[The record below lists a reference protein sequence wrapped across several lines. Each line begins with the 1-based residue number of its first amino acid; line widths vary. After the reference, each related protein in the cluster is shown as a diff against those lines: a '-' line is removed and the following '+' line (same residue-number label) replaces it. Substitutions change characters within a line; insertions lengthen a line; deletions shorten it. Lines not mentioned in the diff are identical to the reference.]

1 MKKYIHLSLA
11 TLVLGLGFTAC
22 ENHNSTPVGG
32 IDVSLMDKTVRPQD
46 DFYNFVNGT
55 WMKNAKIPDDK
66 TRWGSFN
73 ELRENTDADVLAIL
87 KKAANDPQLDT
98 AADEAKAVQL
108 YQLINDTVARNEQ
121 GVKPL
126 QPHLER
132 IAAIA
137 SVEDIQ
143 NYLQETLPLGNR
155 ALFSFGVSADAKDS
169 NKNVPQ
175 LYAGALGI
183 ERDYYLKDDEDS
195 KKIKAAYEEH
205 VARMFG
211 FVGKTAEEAAAL
223 AQQVVAVETQLAAAR
238 LDKVA
243 RRDPAKRYNPKTTEE
258 LGEIAKSI
266 AWSSYFNAIGATGI
280 ESVVITDLGYFSTL
294 DELMQKNS
302 VEDIKAYLWWTL
314 IDGTAGRL
322 SMDMDRANWDFYSKT
337 LRGAIAQ
344 EPLEK
349 RSIRTVN
356 WTLGEALGKLYVA
369 EKFPPEAKAQ
379 MKELVGNLVKAYE
392 KRINDLAWMDAET
405 KAKAI
410 EKLEKTNVKVGYPD
424 QWKDYSSLNLTNAE
438 GEATYFDAMI
448 NVAAFE
454 FAENIAELGEPV
466 DKSKWYMSPQTVNA
480 YYNPPYNEIVFPAAI
495 LQPPFFDFTAD
506 AAVNYGGIGGVIGHE
521 ISHGF
526 DDSGADYD
534 AYGNLVNWWT
544 DKDLEEFNSLGEK
557 LADQYSAIEVLP
569 DTFINGKFTLGENIG
584 DLGGIHAA
592 FDALALHHEDHG
604 TPEAIDG
611 FSAEERFFLSWGTIW
626 RAKIRDE
633 ALKNQVRTDPH
644 SPGYNRATQPLKN
657 MDAFYTTFNV
667 QEGDGMYL
675 PEAERV
681 YIW

>member
-1 MKKYIHLSLA
+1 MKKFFQFALAISLLSF
-11 TLVLGLGFTAC
+11 GFTSC
-22 ENHNSTPVGG
+22 EQPQEKKPGE
-32 IDVSLMDKTVRPQD
+32 IDLSLMDTQVRPQD
-46 DFYNFVNGT
+46 NFYNYVNGT
-55 WMKNAKIPDDK
+55 WMKNTEIPDDK

-73 ELRENTDADVLAIL
+73 ELRENTDADVLSIL
-87 KKAANDPQLDT
+87 KEAANDPNLDT
-98 AADEAKAVQL
+98 TADEAKAVQL
-108 YQLINDTVARNEQ
+108 FELINDTIARNEQ

-126 QPHLER
+126 MPHLAR
-132 IAAIA
+132 IGEIN
-137 SVEDIQ
+137 SVADIQ
-143 NYLQETLPLGNR
+143 TYLEETLPKGSR

-175 LYAGALGI
+175 LYPGSLGV
-183 ERDYYLKDDEDS
+183 ERDYYLKDDADS
-195 KKIKAAYEEH
+195 KKIKAAYIKH

-211 FVGKTAEEAAAL
+211 FIGKTAEEASAL
-223 AQQVVAVETQLAAAR
+223 ADQVVKVETQLAAVR

-243 RRDPAKRYNPKTTEE
+243 RRDPAKRYNHKSTEE
-258 LGEIAKSI
+258 LSKITTSI
-266 AWSSYFNAIGATGI
+266 TWPKYFSAIGAEGI
-280 ESVVITDLGYFSTL
+280 DTVVLTDLGYFTSL
-294 DELMQKNS
+294 DDVMKNNS

-314 IDGTAGRL
+314 IDGTASRL
-322 SMDMDRANWDFYSKT
+322 SMEMDRANWDFYSKT

-344 EPLEK
+344 EPLEQ

-356 WTLGEALGKLYVA
+356 WTIGEALGILYVA
-369 EKFPPEAKAQ
+369 QKFPPEAKAQ
-379 MKELVGNLVKAYE
+379 MKELVGNLIKAYE
-392 KRINDLAWMDAET
+392 SRINALDWMDDVT

-410 EKLEKTNVKVGYPD
+410 EKLVKTNVKVGYPD
-424 QWKDYSSLNLTNAE
+424 KWKDYSSLSLTNDA
-438 GEATYFDAMI
+438 GEATYFDAMVNI
-448 NVAAFE
+448 AAYE
-454 FAENIAELGEPV
+454 FAENIAELGQPV

-534 AYGNLVNWWT
+534 ADGNLVNWWT
-544 DKDLEEFNSLGEK
+544 EKDLNEFNSLGDR
-557 LADQYSAIEVLP
+557 LAAQYSAIEVLE
-569 DTFINGKFTLGENIG
+569 DTYINGKFTLGENIG

-592 FDALALHHEDHG
+592 FDALALHYQDNG
-604 TPEAIDG
+604 KPEAIDG

-644 SPGYNRATQPLKN
+644 SPGYNRAMQPLKN
-657 MDAFYTTFNV
+657 MDAFYTTFDV
-667 QEGDGMYL
+667 KEGDGMYL
-675 PEAERV
+675 PKEDRV

>member
-1 MKKYIHLSLA
+1 MKKFFQFALAISLLSL
-11 TLVLGLGFTAC
+11 GFVAC
-22 ENHNSTPVGG
+22 EQPQEKNPGG
-32 IDVSLMDKTVRPQD
+32 IDLSLMDTEVRPQD
-46 DFYNFVNGT
+46 DFYNYVNGT
-55 WMKNAKIPDDK
+55 WMKNTEIPDDK

-73 ELRENTDADVLAIL
+73 ELRENTDADVLNIL
-87 KKAANDPQLDT
+87 KEAANDPKLDT
-98 AADEAKAVQL
+98 SADEAKAVQL
-108 YQLINDTVARNEQ
+108 FQLINDTIARNEQ

-126 QPHLER
+126 IPHLAR
-132 IAAIA
+132 ISKINSLA
-137 SVEDIQ
+137 DIQ
-143 NYLQETLPLGNR
+143 TYLEETLPKGGR

-175 LYAGALGI
+175 LYPGSLGI

-195 KKIKAAYEEH
+195 KKIKTAYLAH
-205 VARMFG
+205 VTRMFG
-211 FVGKTAEEAAAL
+211 FIGKSAEEASAIAD
-223 AQQVVAVETQLAAAR
+223 QVIKVETQLAAAR

-243 RRDPAKRYNPKTTEE
+243 RRDPAKRYNPRTTKE
-258 LGEIAKSI
+258 LSKITTSI
-266 AWSSYFNAIGATGI
+266 TWPKYFSAIGVEGI
-280 ESVVITDLGYFSTL
+280 EEIVLTDLGYFSAL
-294 DELMQKNS
+294 DQVMKNNS

-322 SMDMDRANWDFYSKT
+322 SMEMDRANWDFYSKT

-344 EPLEK
+344 EPLEQ

-369 EKFPPEAKAQ
+369 QKFPPEAKAQ
-379 MKELVGNLVKAYE
+379 MIELVGNLIKAY
-392 KRINDLAWMDAET
+392 KSRINALEWMDDAT

-424 QWKDYSSLNLTNAE
+424 KWKDYSSLSLTNDA
-438 GEATYFDAMI
+438 GEATYFDAMV
-448 NVAAFE
+448 NVAAYE
-454 FAENIAELGEPV
+454 FAENIAKLGEPV

-534 AYGNLVNWWT
+534 ADGNLVNWWT
-544 DKDLEEFNSLGEK
+544 EKDLNEFNGLGDR
-557 LADQYSAIEVLP
+557 LADQYSAIEVLE

-592 FDALALHHEDHG
+592 FDALALHHQDNG
-604 TPEAIDG
+604 KPEAIDG

-657 MDAFYTTFNV
+657 MNAFYTTFDV
-667 QEGDGMYL
+667 KEGDGMYL
-675 PEAERV
+675 AEEDRV

>member
-1 MKKYIHLSLA
+1 MKKFFQFALAISLLSFS
-11 TLVLGLGFTAC
+11 FTSC
-22 ENHNSTPVGG
+22 EQPQGKKPGG
-32 IDVSLMDKTVRPQD
+32 IDLSLMDTQVRPQD
-46 DFYNFVNGT
+46 NFYNYVNGT
-55 WMKNAKIPDDK
+55 WMKNTEIPDDK

-73 ELRENTDADVLAIL
+73 ELRENTDADVLSIL
-87 KKAANDPQLDT
+87 KEATNDPNLDT
-98 AADEAKAVQL
+98 TADEAKAVQL
-108 YQLINDTVARNEQ
+108 FQLINDTIARNEQ

-126 QPHLER
+126 IPHLDR
-132 IAAIA
+132 IGEIN
-137 SVEDIQ
+137 SVADIQ
-143 NYLQETLPLGNR
+143 SYLEETLLKGNR

-175 LYAGALGI
+175 LYPGSLGI
-183 ERDYYLKDDEDS
+183 ERDYYLKDDADS
-195 KKIKAAYEEH
+195 KKIKAAYIKH

-211 FVGKTAEEAAAL
+211 FIGMTAEEASAL
-223 AQQVVAVETQLAAAR
+223 ANQVVNVETQLAAAR

-243 RRDPAKRYNPKTTEE
+243 RRDPAKRYNPKSTEE
-258 LGEIAKSI
+258 LSKISTSI
-266 AWSSYFNAIGATGI
+266 TWPKYFSAIGAEGI
-280 ESVVITDLGYFSTL
+280 DTVVLTDLGYFTSL
-294 DELMQKNS
+294 DEVMKNNS

-314 IDGTAGRL
+314 IDGTASRL
-322 SMDMDRANWDFYSKT
+322 SMEMDRANWDFYSKT

-344 EPLEK
+344 EPLEQ

-369 EKFPPEAKAQ
+369 QKFPPEAKAQ
-379 MKELVGNLVKAYE
+379 MKELVGNLIKAYE
-392 KRINDLAWMDAET
+392 SRINALDWMDDVT

-410 EKLEKTNVKVGYPD
+410 EKLAKTNVKVGYPD
-424 QWKDYSSLNLTNAE
+424 KWKDYSSLSLTNDS
-438 GEATYFDAMI
+438 GEATYFDAMV
-448 NVAAFE
+448 NVAAYE

-534 AYGNLVNWWT
+534 ADGNLVNWWT
-544 DKDLEEFNSLGEK
+544 EKDLNEFNSLGDK
-557 LADQYSAIEVLP
+557 LAAQYSAIEVLE

-592 FDALALHHEDHG
+592 FDALALHHQDNG
-604 TPEAIDG
+604 KPEAIDG

-644 SPGYNRATQPLKN
+644 SPGYNRAMQPLKN
-657 MDAFYTTFNV
+657 MDAFYTTFDV
-667 QEGDGMYL
+667 KEGDGMYL
-675 PEAERV
+675 PKEDRV

>member
-1 MKKYIHLSLA
+1 MRRDAVESATSPSSLKLLLLLTPIEEQLTAPYKYPRKIVFVLSL
-11 TLVLGLGFTAC
+11 
-22 ENHNSTPVGG
+22 P
-32 IDVSLMDKTVRPQD
+32 KTIS
-46 DFYNFVNGT
+46 G
-55 WMKNAKIPDDK
+55 KI
-66 TRWGSFN
+66 RRV
-73 ELRENTDADVLAIL
+73 ELREITNTDVLNTL
-87 KKAANDPQLDT
+87 KEAANDPNLDT
-98 AADEAKAVQL
+98 TADEAKAVQL
-108 YQLINDTVARNEQ
+108 FQLINDTIARNEQ

-126 QPHLER
+126 MPHLAR
-132 IAAIA
+132 IGEINSIA
-137 SVEDIQ
+137 DIQ
-143 NYLQETLPLGNR
+143 TYLEETLPKGSR

-175 LYAGALGI
+175 LYPGSLGI
-183 ERDYYLKDDEDS
+183 ERDYYLKNDADS
-195 KKIKAAYEEH
+195 KKIKAAYIKH

-211 FVGKTAEEAAAL
+211 FIGKTAEEASAL
-223 AQQVVAVETQLAAAR
+223 ADQVVKVETQLAVAR

-243 RRDPAKRYNPKTTEE
+243 RRDPAKRYNPKSTEE
-258 LGEIAKSI
+258 LSKITTSI
-266 AWSSYFNAIGATGI
+266 TWPKYFSAIGAEGI
-280 ESVVITDLGYFSTL
+280 DTVVLTDLGYFTSL
-294 DELMQKNS
+294 DDVMKNNS

-314 IDGTAGRL
+314 IDGTASRL
-322 SMDMDRANWDFYSKT
+322 SMEMDRANWDFYSKT

-344 EPLEK
+344 EPLEQ

-369 EKFPPEAKAQ
+369 QKFPPEAKAQ
-379 MKELVGNLVKAYE
+379 MKELVGNLIKAYE
-392 KRINDLAWMDAET
+392 SRINALDWMDDVT

-410 EKLEKTNVKVGYPD
+410 EKLAKTNVKVGYPD
-424 QWKDYSSLNLTNAE
+424 KWKDYSSLSLINDA
-438 GEATYFDAMI
+438 GEATYFDAMV
-448 NVAAFE
+448 NVAAYE

-534 AYGNLVNWWT
+534 ADGNLVNWWT
-544 DKDLEEFNSLGEK
+544 EKDLNEFNSLGDK
-557 LADQYSAIEVLP
+557 LAAQYSAIEVLE

-592 FDALALHHEDHG
+592 FDALALHHQDNG
-604 TPEAIDG
+604 KPEAIDD

-644 SPGYNRATQPLKN
+644 SPGYNRAMQPLKN
-657 MDAFYTTFNV
+657 MDAFYTTFDV
-667 QEGDGMYL
+667 KEGDGMYL
-675 PEAERV
+675 PKKDRV

>member
-1 MKKYIHLSLA
+1 MKKCIHLSLA
-11 TLVLGLGFTAC
+11 ALVLGLGLTAC
-22 ENHNSTPVGG
+22 ESASSTPTGG

-87 KKAANDPQLDT
+87 KKAANDSQLDT
-98 AADEAKAVQL
+98 TADEAKAVQL
-108 YQLINDTVARNEQ
+108 YQLINDTLSRNEQ

-132 IAAIA
+132 IATIS

-143 NYLQETLPLGNR
+143 TYLEETLPLGNR

-183 ERDYYLKDDEDS
+183 ERDYYLKEDEDS
-195 KKIKAAYEEH
+195 KKIKAAYEKH

-211 FVGKTAEEAAAL
+211 FVGKTTEEAVTL
-223 AQQVVAVETQLAAAR
+223 AEQVVAVETQLAAAR

-266 AWSSYFNAIGATGI
+266 TWPSYFNAIGAKGI
-280 ESVVITDLGYFSTL
+280 ESVVITDLGYFSAL
-294 DELMQKNS
+294 DELVQKNS
-302 VEDIKAYLWWTL
+302 LEDIKAYLWWTL
-314 IDGTAGRL
+314 IDGNAGRL

-454 FAENIAELGEPV
+454 FSENIAELGEPV

-604 TPEAIDG
+604 KPEAIDG

-675 PEAERV
+675 PQAERV

>member
-1 MKKYIHLSLA
+1 MKKCIHFSLA
-11 TLVLGLGFTAC
+11 ALLVGLGFTAC
-22 ENHNSTPVGG
+22 ESSKNATASG
-32 IDVSLMDKTVRPQD
+32 IDLSLMDKEVRPQD

-55 WMKNAKIPDDK
+55 WMKNTEIPDDK

-87 KKAANDPQLDT
+87 KNAANDPNLDT
-98 AADEAKAVQL
+98 TADEAKAVQL

-126 QPHLER
+126 LPHLDR
-132 IAAIA
+132 IGAIG

-143 NYLQETLPLGNR
+143 TYLEETLPRGNR

-183 ERDYYLKDDEDS
+183 ERDYYLKDDDDS
-195 KKIKAAYEEH
+195 KKIKAAYETH

-211 FVGKTAEEAAAL
+211 FVGKNEAEAAAL
-223 AQQVVAVETQLAAAR
+223 AAQVLSVETQLAAAR

-243 RRDPAKRYNPKTTEE
+243 RRDPAKRYNPKSTEE
-258 LGEIAKSI
+258 LSTLAKSI
-266 AWSSYFNAIGATGI
+266 AWPKYFSAIGAEGI
-280 ESVVITDLGYFSTL
+280 ETVVITDLGYFSSL
-294 DELMQKNS
+294 DKLMTDNS
-302 VEDIKAYLWWTL
+302 VDDIKAYLWWTL

-392 KRINDLAWMDAET
+392 KRINELTWMDAET

-424 QWKDYSSLNLTNAE
+424 QWVDYSSLNLNNAA
-438 GEATYFDAMI
+438 GEATYFDAMV

-454 FAENIAELGEPV
+454 FAKNIAELGEPV

-569 DTFINGKFTLGENIG
+569 ETFINGKFTLGENIG

-604 TPEAIDG
+604 KPEAIDG
-611 FSAEERFFLSWGTIW
+611 FSAQERFFLSWGTIW

-675 PEAERV
+675 PKEERI

>member
-1 MKKYIHLSLA
+1 MKKFFQFALAISLLS
-11 TLVLGLGFTAC
+11 LGFTSC
-22 ENHNSTPVGG
+22 EQPQGKKPGG
-32 IDVSLMDKTVRPQD
+32 IDLSLMDTQVRPQD
-46 DFYNFVNGT
+46 NFYNYVNGT
-55 WMKNAKIPDDK
+55 WMKNTEIPDDK

-73 ELRENTDADVLAIL
+73 ELREITDTDVLNTL
-87 KKAANDPQLDT
+87 KEAANDPNLDT
-98 AADEAKAVQL
+98 TADEAKAVQL
-108 YQLINDTVARNEQ
+108 FQLINDTIARNEQ

-126 QPHLER
+126 MPHLAR
-132 IAAIA
+132 IGEINSIA
-137 SVEDIQ
+137 DIQ
-143 NYLQETLPLGNR
+143 TYLEETLPKGSR

-175 LYAGALGI
+175 LYPGSLGI
-183 ERDYYLKDDEDS
+183 ERDYYLKNDADS
-195 KKIKAAYEEH
+195 KKIKAAYIKH

-211 FVGKTAEEAAAL
+211 FIGKTAEEASAL
-223 AQQVVAVETQLAAAR
+223 ADQVVKVETQLAVAR

-243 RRDPAKRYNPKTTEE
+243 RRDPAKRYNPKSTEE
-258 LGEIAKSI
+258 LSKITTSI
-266 AWSSYFNAIGATGI
+266 TWPKYFSAIGAEGI
-280 ESVVITDLGYFSTL
+280 DTVVLTDLGYFTSL
-294 DELMQKNS
+294 DDVMKNNS

-314 IDGTAGRL
+314 IDGTASRL
-322 SMDMDRANWDFYSKT
+322 SMEMDRANWDFYSKT

-344 EPLEK
+344 EPLEQ

-369 EKFPPEAKAQ
+369 QKFPPEAKAQ
-379 MKELVGNLVKAYE
+379 MKELVGNLIKAYE
-392 KRINDLAWMDAET
+392 SRINALDWMDDVT

-410 EKLEKTNVKVGYPD
+410 EKLAKTNVKVGYPD
-424 QWKDYSSLNLTNAE
+424 KWKDYSSLSLINDA
-438 GEATYFDAMI
+438 GEATYFDAMV
-448 NVAAFE
+448 NVAAYE

-534 AYGNLVNWWT
+534 ADGNLVNWWT
-544 DKDLEEFNSLGEK
+544 EKDLNEFNSLGDK
-557 LADQYSAIEVLP
+557 LAAQYSAIEVLE

-592 FDALALHHEDHG
+592 FDALALHHQDNG
-604 TPEAIDG
+604 KPEAIDD

-644 SPGYNRATQPLKN
+644 SPGYNRAMQPLKN
-657 MDAFYTTFNV
+657 MDAFYTTFDV
-667 QEGDGMYL
+667 KEGDGMYL
-675 PEAERV
+675 PKKDRV

>member
-1 MKKYIHLSLA
+1 MKKFFQFALA
-11 TLVLGLGFTAC
+11 TSLLSLGFTSC
-22 ENHNSTPVGG
+22 EQPQEKKPGG
-32 IDVSLMDKTVRPQD
+32 IDLSLMDTQVRPQD
-46 DFYNFVNGT
+46 NFYNYVNGT
-55 WMKNAKIPDDK
+55 WMKNTEIPDDK

-73 ELRENTDADVLAIL
+73 ELRENTDADVLNIL
-87 KKAANDPQLDT
+87 KEAANDPNLDT
-98 AADEAKAVQL
+98 TADEAKAVQL
-108 YQLINDTVARNEQ
+108 FQLINDTVARNKQ
-121 GVKPL
+121 GVKPIM
-126 QPHLER
+126 PHLAR
-132 IAAIA
+132 IGEIN
-137 SVEDIQ
+137 SVADIQ
-143 NYLQETLPLGNR
+143 TYLEETLPKGNR
-155 ALFSFGVSADAKDS
+155 ALFSFGISADAKDS

-175 LYAGALGI
+175 PYPGSLGI
-183 ERDYYLKDDEDS
+183 ERDYYLQDDEDS
-195 KKIKAAYEEH
+195 KKIKAAYIKH

-211 FVGKTAEEAAAL
+211 FIGKTAVEASAL
-223 AQQVVAVETQLAAAR
+223 ADQVVKVETQLAAAR

-243 RRDPAKRYNPKTTEE
+243 RRDPAKRYNPKSTEE
-258 LGEIAKSI
+258 LGKITTCIVWPK
-266 AWSSYFNAIGATGI
+266 YFSAIGAEGI
-280 ESVVITDLGYFSTL
+280 DTVVLTDLGYFSAL
-294 DELMQKNS
+294 DEVMKNNS

-314 IDGTAGRL
+314 IDGTASRL
-322 SMDMDRANWDFYSKT
+322 SMEMDRANWDFYSKT

-344 EPLEK
+344 EPLEQ

-369 EKFPPEAKAQ
+369 QKFPPEAKAQ
-379 MKELVGNLVKAYE
+379 MKELVGNLIKAYE
-392 KRINDLAWMDAET
+392 SRINALDWMDDAT

-410 EKLEKTNVKVGYPD
+410 EKLAKTNVKVGYPD
-424 QWKDYSSLNLTNAE
+424 KWKDYSSLSLTNDA
-438 GEATYFDAMI
+438 GKATYFDAMI
-448 NVAAFE
+448 SVAAYE
-454 FAENIAELGEPV
+454 FAENIAEIGEPV

-534 AYGNLVNWWT
+534 ADGNLVNWWT
-544 DKDLEEFNSLGEK
+544 EKDLNEFNSLGDK
-557 LADQYSAIEVLP
+557 LAAQYSAIEVLE

-592 FDALALHHEDHG
+592 FDALALHHQDNG
-604 TPEAIDG
+604 KPEAIDG

-644 SPGYNRATQPLKN
+644 SPGYNRAMQPLKN
-657 MDAFYTTFNV
+657 MDAFYNTFDV
-667 QEGDGMYL
+667 KEGDGMYL
-675 PEAERV
+675 PKEDRV

>member
-1 MKKYIHLSLA
+1 MKKCIHLSLA
-11 TLVLGLGFTAC
+11 ALVLGLGFTAC
-22 ENHNSTPVGG
+22 ESDSSKPAGG
-32 IDVSLMDKTVRPQD
+32 IDVSLMDKTIRPQD
-46 DFYNFVNGT
+46 DFYNFVNGS

-98 AADEAKAVQL
+98 TADEAKAVQL
-108 YQLINDTVARNEQ
+108 YQFINDTLARNAQ

-143 NYLQETLPLGNR
+143 AYLEETLPRGNR

-183 ERDYYLKDDEDS
+183 ERDYYLKDDEYS

-266 AWSSYFNAIGATGI
+266 AWPSYFNAIGAKGI
-280 ESVVITDLGYFSTL
+280 ESVVITDLGYFSAL
-294 DELMQKNS
+294 DKLMQNNS
-302 VEDIKAYLWWTL
+302 VEEIKAYLWWTL

-438 GEATYFDAMI
+438 GEASYFDAMI

-454 FAENIAELGEPV
+454 FAEILPNWE
-466 DKSKWYMSPQTVNA
+466 SPLTNR
-480 YYNPPYNEIVFPAAI
+480 N
-495 LQPPFFDFTAD
+495 
-506 AAVNYGGIGGVIGHE
+506 GIC
-521 ISHGF
+521 
-526 DDSGADYD
+526 
-534 AYGNLVNWWT
+534 
-544 DKDLEEFNSLGEK
+544 
-557 LADQYSAIEVLP
+557 
-569 DTFINGKFTLGENIG
+569 
-584 DLGGIHAA
+584 
-592 FDALALHHEDHG
+592 LHK
-604 TPEAIDG
+604 
-611 FSAEERFFLSWGTIW
+611 R
-626 RAKIRDE
+626 
-633 ALKNQVRTDPH
+633 
-644 SPGYNRATQPLKN
+644 
-657 MDAFYTTFNV
+657 
-667 QEGDGMYL
+667 
-675 PEAERV
+675 
-681 YIW
+681 

>member
-1 MKKYIHLSLA
+1 MKKFFQFALA
-11 TLVLGLGFTAC
+11 TSLLSLGFTSC
-22 ENHNSTPVGG
+22 EQPQEKKPGG
-32 IDVSLMDKTVRPQD
+32 IDLSLMDTQVHPQD
-46 DFYNFVNGT
+46 NFYNYVNGT
-55 WMKNAKIPDDK
+55 WMKNTEIPDDK

-73 ELRENTDADVLAIL
+73 ELRENTDADVLNIL
-87 KKAANDPQLDT
+87 KEAANDPNLDT
-98 AADEAKAVQL
+98 TADEAKAVL
-108 YQLINDTVARNEQ
+108 LFQLINDTVARNEQ

-126 QPHLER
+126 MPHLAR
-132 IAAIA
+132 IGEIN
-137 SVEDIQ
+137 SVADIQ
-143 NYLQETLPLGNR
+143 TYLEETLPKGSR
-155 ALFSFGVSADAKDS
+155 ALFSFGISADAKDS
-169 NKNVPQ
+169 NKNVAQ
-175 LYAGALGI
+175 LYPGSLGI
-183 ERDYYLKDDEDS
+183 ERDYYLKDDADS
-195 KKIKAAYEEH
+195 KKIKAAYIKH

-211 FVGKTAEEAAAL
+211 FIGKTSEEASAL
-223 AQQVVAVETQLAAAR
+223 ADQVVKVETQLAAAR

-243 RRDPAKRYNPKTTEE
+243 RRDPAKRYNPKSTEE
-258 LGEIAKSI
+258 LGKITTSI
-266 AWSSYFNAIGATGI
+266 VWPKYFSAIGAEGI
-280 ESVVITDLGYFSTL
+280 DTVVLTDLGYFSAL
-294 DELMQKNS
+294 DKVMKNNS

-314 IDGTAGRL
+314 IDGTASHL
-322 SMDMDRANWDFYSKT
+322 SMEMDRANWDFYSKT

-344 EPLEK
+344 EPLEQ

-369 EKFPPEAKAQ
+369 QKFPPEAKAQ
-379 MKELVGNLVKAYE
+379 MKELVGNLIKAYE
-392 KRINDLAWMDAET
+392 SRINALDWMDDAT

-410 EKLEKTNVKVGYPD
+410 EKLAKTNVKVGYPD
-424 QWKDYSSLNLTNAE
+424 KWKDYSSLSLTNDA

-448 NVAAFE
+448 SVAAYE
-454 FAENIAELGEPV
+454 FAENIAEIGEPV

-534 AYGNLVNWWT
+534 ADGNLVNWWT
-544 DKDLEEFNSLGEK
+544 EKDLNEFNSLGDK
-557 LADQYSAIEVLP
+557 LAAQYSAIEVLE

-592 FDALALHHEDHG
+592 FDALALHHQDNG
-604 TPEAIDG
+604 KPEAIDG

-644 SPGYNRATQPLKN
+644 SPGYNRAMQPLKN
-657 MDAFYTTFNV
+657 MDAFYTTFDV
-667 QEGDGMYL
+667 KEGDGMYL
-675 PEAERV
+675 PKEDRV

>member
-1 MKKYIHLSLA
+1 MKKCIPLSLIA
-11 TLVLGLGFTAC
+11 LAIGCGFIAC
-22 ENHNSTPVGG
+22 QGPNSTPAGG
-32 IDVSLMDKTVRPQD
+32 IDLSLMDKEVRPQD
-46 DFYNFVNGT
+46 DFYNYVNGT
-55 WMKNAKIPDDK
+55 WMKNTEIPDDK

-87 KKAANDPQLDT
+87 KKAANNPDID
-98 AADEAKAVQL
+98 ASADEAKAVQL
-108 YQLINDTVARNEQ
+108 YQLINDTVTRNTQ
-121 GVKPL
+121 GIAPL
-126 QPHLER
+126 LPHLER
-132 IAAIA
+132 INTIA
-137 SVEDIQ
+137 SKEDIQ
-143 NYLQETLPLGNR
+143 PYLEETLPRGNR

-175 LYAGALGI
+175 LYAGSLGI

-195 KKIKAAYEEH
+195 KKIKSAYEAH

-211 FVGKTAEEAAAL
+211 FVGKTEDEAAAL
-223 AQQVVAVETQLAAAR
+223 AKQVVAVETQLAAAR

-243 RRDPAKRYNPKTTEE
+243 RRDPAKRYNPKTTDQ
-258 LGEIAKSI
+258 LGSITKSI
-266 AWSSYFNAIGATGI
+266 AWPNYFNAIGAEGI
-280 ESVVITDLGYFSTL
+280 ESVVITDLGYFSAL
-294 DELMQKNS
+294 DQVLNDNS

-314 IDGTAGRL
+314 IDGTASRL

-392 KRINDLAWMDAET
+392 KRINDLEWMDDET

-410 EKLEKTNVKVGYPD
+410 EKLAKTNVKVGYPD
-424 QWKDYSSLNLTNAE
+424 QWKDYSKLSLSNAK

-454 FAENIAELGEPV
+454 FAKNIDELGKPV

-544 DKDLEEFNSLGEK
+544 DKDLEEFNSLGDQ

-569 DTFINGKFTLGENIG
+569 ETFINGKFTLGENIG

-592 FDALALHHEDHG
+592 FDALALHHQNNG
-604 TPEAIDG
+604 KPEAIDG

-657 MDAFYTTFNV
+657 MDAFYATFNV

-675 PEAERV
+675 PREERV

>member
-1 MKKYIHLSLA
+1 MKKFFQYTLAISLLSL
-11 TLVLGLGFTAC
+11 GFPAC
-22 ENHNSTPVGG
+22 EQPQEKNPGG
-32 IDVSLMDKTVRPQD
+32 IDLSLMDTEVRPQD
-46 DFYNFVNGT
+46 DFYNYVNGT
-55 WMKNAKIPDDK
+55 WMKNTRIPDDK

-73 ELRENTDADVLAIL
+73 ELRENTDADVLNIL
-87 KKAANDPQLDT
+87 KEAANDPNLDT
-98 AADEAKAVQL
+98 TADEAKAVKL
-108 YQLINDTVARNEQ
+108 FQLINDTIARNEQ

-126 QPHLER
+126 MPHLAR
-132 IAAIA
+132 
-137 SVEDIQ
+137 VEEINSITDLQ
-143 NYLQETLPLGNR
+143 TYLEETLPQGGR
-155 ALFSFGVSADAKDS
+155 ALFSFGISADAKDS

-175 LYAGALGI
+175 LYPGSIGI
-183 ERDYYLKDDEDS
+183 ERDYYLKEDEDS
-195 KKIKAAYEEH
+195 KKIKAAYRAH

-211 FVGKTAEEAAAL
+211 FVGKSTEEATAL
-223 AQQVVAVETQLAAAR
+223 ADQVMEVETQLAAAR

-243 RRDPAKRYNPKTTEE
+243 RRDPAKRYNPKSTED
-258 LGEIAKSI
+258 LSEITISI
-266 AWSSYFNAIGATGI
+266 EWSKYFSAIGVEGI
-280 ESVVITDLGYFSTL
+280 DTVVLTDLDYFSAL
-294 DELMQKNS
+294 DEVLQNNTIQE
-302 VEDIKAYLWWTL
+302 VKAYLWWTL

-322 SMDMDRANWDFYSKT
+322 SMEIDRANWDFYSKT

-344 EPLEK
+344 EPLEQ

-369 EKFPPEAKAQ
+369 QKFPPEAKAQ
-379 MKELVGNLVKAYE
+379 MKELVGNLIKAYE
-392 KRINDLAWMDAET
+392 TRINGLDWMDDAT

-410 EKLEKTNVKVGYPD
+410 EKLAKTNVKVGYPD
-424 QWKDYSSLNLTNAE
+424 KWKDYSSLTLTNDA
-438 GEATYFDAMI
+438 GEASYFDAMI
-448 NVAAFE
+448 NVDAYE

-534 AYGNLVNWWT
+534 AEGNLVNWWT
-544 DKDLEEFNSLGEK
+544 EKDLEEFNRLGDQ
-557 LADQYSAIEVLP
+557 LAEQYSAIEVLE

-584 DLGGIHAA
+584 DVGGIHAA
-592 FDALALHHEDHG
+592 FDAMALHHQDNG
-604 TPEAIDG
+604 RPAAIDG
-611 FSAEERFFLSWGTIW
+611 FTAEERFFLSWGTIW

-644 SPGYNRATQPLKN
+644 SPGYNRANQPLKN
-657 MDAFYTTFNV
+657 MDAFYNTFAV
-667 QEGDGMYL
+667 KEGDGMFL
-675 PEAERV
+675 SKEDRV

>member
-1 MKKYIHLSLA
+1 MKKFFQFVLAISLLSF
-11 TLVLGLGFTAC
+11 GFTSC
-22 ENHNSTPVGG
+22 EQPQEKKPGE
-32 IDVSLMDKTVRPQD
+32 IDLSLMDTQVRPQD
-46 DFYNFVNGT
+46 NFYNYVNGT
-55 WMKNAKIPDDK
+55 WMKNTEIPDDK

-73 ELRENTDADVLAIL
+73 ELRENTDADVLSIL
-87 KKAANDPQLDT
+87 KEAANDPNLDT
-98 AADEAKAVQL
+98 TADEAKAVQL
-108 YQLINDTVARNEQ
+108 FQLINDTIARNEQ

-126 QPHLER
+126 MPHLAR
-132 IAAIA
+132 IGEIN
-137 SVEDIQ
+137 SVADIQ
-143 NYLQETLPLGNR
+143 TYLEETLPKGSR

-175 LYAGALGI
+175 LYPGSLGV
-183 ERDYYLKDDEDS
+183 ERDYYLKDDADS
-195 KKIKAAYEEH
+195 KKIKASYIKH

-211 FVGKTAEEAAAL
+211 FIGKTVEEASAL
-223 AQQVVAVETQLAAAR
+223 ADQVVKVETQLAAVR

-243 RRDPAKRYNPKTTEE
+243 RRDPAKRYNHKSTEE
-258 LGEIAKSI
+258 LSKITTSI
-266 AWSSYFNAIGATGI
+266 TWPKYFSAIGAEGI
-280 ESVVITDLGYFSTL
+280 DTVVLTDLGYFTSL
-294 DELMQKNS
+294 DDVMKNNS

-314 IDGTAGRL
+314 IDGTASRL
-322 SMDMDRANWDFYSKT
+322 SMEMDRANWDFYSKT

-344 EPLEK
+344 EPLEQ

-356 WTLGEALGKLYVA
+356 WTIGEALGILYVA
-369 EKFPPEAKAQ
+369 QKFPPEAKAQ
-379 MKELVGNLVKAYE
+379 MKELVGNLIKAYE
-392 KRINDLAWMDAET
+392 SRINALDWMDDVT

-410 EKLEKTNVKVGYPD
+410 EKLVKTNVKVGYPD
-424 QWKDYSSLNLTNAE
+424 KWKDYSSLSLTNDA
-438 GEATYFDAMI
+438 GEATYFDAMVNI
-448 NVAAFE
+448 AAYE
-454 FAENIAELGEPV
+454 FAENIAELGQPV

-534 AYGNLVNWWT
+534 ADGNLVNWWT
-544 DKDLEEFNSLGEK
+544 KKDLNEFNSLGDR
-557 LADQYSAIEVLP
+557 LAAQYSTIEVLE
-569 DTFINGKFTLGENIG
+569 DTYINGKFTLGENIG

-592 FDALALHHEDHG
+592 FDALALHYQDNG
-604 TPEAIDG
+604 KPEAIDG

-644 SPGYNRATQPLKN
+644 SPGYNRAMQPLKN
-657 MDAFYTTFNV
+657 MDAFYTTFDV
-667 QEGDGMYL
+667 KEGDGMYL
-675 PEAERV
+675 PKEDRV

>member
-1 MKKYIHLSLA
+1 MKKFFQFALAISLLS
-11 TLVLGLGFTAC
+11 LGFTSC
-22 ENHNSTPVGG
+22 EQPQEKKPGG
-32 IDVSLMDKTVRPQD
+32 IDLSLMDTQVRPQD
-46 DFYNFVNGT
+46 NFYNYVNGT
-55 WMKNAKIPDDK
+55 WMKNTEIPDDK

-73 ELRENTDADVLAIL
+73 ELREITDTDVLNTL
-87 KKAANDPQLDT
+87 KEAANDPNLDT
-98 AADEAKAVQL
+98 TADEAKAVQL
-108 YQLINDTVARNEQ
+108 FQLINDTIARNEQ

-126 QPHLER
+126 MPHLAR
-132 IAAIA
+132 IGEINSIA
-137 SVEDIQ
+137 DIQ
-143 NYLQETLPLGNR
+143 TYLEETLPKGSR

-175 LYAGALGI
+175 LYPGSLGI
-183 ERDYYLKDDEDS
+183 ERDYYLKDDADS
-195 KKIKAAYEEH
+195 KKIKAAYIKH

-211 FVGKTAEEAAAL
+211 FIGKTAEEASAL
-223 AQQVVAVETQLAAAR
+223 ADQVVKVETQLAVAR

-243 RRDPAKRYNPKTTEE
+243 RRDPAKRYNPKSTEE
-258 LGEIAKSI
+258 LSKITTSI
-266 AWSSYFNAIGATGI
+266 TWPKYFSAIGAEGI
-280 ESVVITDLGYFSTL
+280 DTVVLTDLGYFTSL
-294 DELMQKNS
+294 DDVMKNNS

-314 IDGTAGRL
+314 IDVTASRL
-322 SMDMDRANWDFYSKT
+322 SMEMDRANWDFYSKT

-344 EPLEK
+344 EPLEQ

-369 EKFPPEAKAQ
+369 QKFPPEAKAQ
-379 MKELVGNLVKAYE
+379 MKELVGNLIKAYE
-392 KRINDLAWMDAET
+392 SRINALDWMDDVT

-410 EKLEKTNVKVGYPD
+410 EKLAKTNVKVGYPD
-424 QWKDYSSLNLTNAE
+424 KWKDYSSLSLINDA
-438 GEATYFDAMI
+438 GEATYFDAMV
-448 NVAAFE
+448 NVAAYE

-534 AYGNLVNWWT
+534 ADGNLVNWWT
-544 DKDLEEFNSLGEK
+544 EKDLNEFNSLGDK
-557 LADQYSAIEVLP
+557 LAAQYSAIEVLE

-592 FDALALHHEDHG
+592 FDALALHHQDNG
-604 TPEAIDG
+604 KPEAIDD

-644 SPGYNRATQPLKN
+644 SPGYNRAMQPLKN
-657 MDAFYTTFNV
+657 MDAFYTTFDV
-667 QEGDGMYL
+667 KEGDGMYL
-675 PEAERV
+675 PKEDRV

>member
-1 MKKYIHLSLA
+1 MKKFFQFALAISLLSFS
-11 TLVLGLGFTAC
+11 FTSC
-22 ENHNSTPVGG
+22 EQPQGKKPGG
-32 IDVSLMDKTVRPQD
+32 IDLSLMDTQVRPQD
-46 DFYNFVNGT
+46 NFYNYVNGI
-55 WMKNAKIPDDK
+55 WMKNTEIPDDK

-73 ELRENTDADVLAIL
+73 ELRENTDADVLSIL
-87 KKAANDPQLDT
+87 KEATNDPNLDT
-98 AADEAKAVQL
+98 TADEAKAVQL
-108 YQLINDTVARNEQ
+108 FQLINDTIARNEQ

-126 QPHLER
+126 IPHLDR
-132 IAAIA
+132 IGEIN
-137 SVEDIQ
+137 SVADIQ
-143 NYLQETLPLGNR
+143 SYLEETLLKGNR

-175 LYAGALGI
+175 LYPGSLGI
-183 ERDYYLKDDEDS
+183 ERDYYLKDDADS
-195 KKIKAAYEEH
+195 KKIKAAYIKH

-211 FVGKTAEEAAAL
+211 FIGMTAEEASAL
-223 AQQVVAVETQLAAAR
+223 ADQVVNVETQLAAAR

-243 RRDPAKRYNPKTTEE
+243 RRDPAKRYNPKSTEE
-258 LGEIAKSI
+258 LSKISTSI
-266 AWSSYFNAIGATGI
+266 TWPKYFSAIGAEGI
-280 ESVVITDLGYFSTL
+280 DTVVLTDLGYFTSL
-294 DELMQKNS
+294 DEVMKNNS

-314 IDGTAGRL
+314 IDGTASRL
-322 SMDMDRANWDFYSKT
+322 SMEMDRANFDFYSKT

-344 EPLEK
+344 EPLEQ

-369 EKFPPEAKAQ
+369 QKFPPEAKAQ
-379 MKELVGNLVKAYE
+379 MKELVGNLIKAYE
-392 KRINDLAWMDAET
+392 SRINALDWMDDVT

-410 EKLEKTNVKVGYPD
+410 EKLAKTNVKVGYPD
-424 QWKDYSSLNLTNAE
+424 KWKDYSSLSLTNDA
-438 GEATYFDAMI
+438 GEATYFDAMV
-448 NVAAFE
+448 NVAAYE

-495 LQPPFFDFTAD
+495 LQPPFFDFTSD

-534 AYGNLVNWWT
+534 ADGNLVNWWT
-544 DKDLEEFNSLGEK
+544 EKDLNEFNSLGDK
-557 LADQYSAIEVLP
+557 LAAQYSAIEVLE

-592 FDALALHHEDHG
+592 FDALALHHQDNG
-604 TPEAIDG
+604 KPEAIDG

-644 SPGYNRATQPLKN
+644 SPGYNRAMQPLKN
-657 MDAFYTTFNV
+657 MDAFYTTFDV
-667 QEGDGMYL
+667 KEGDGMYL
-675 PEAERV
+675 PKEDRV